1 MEDFPEQDER
11 SFAPTPLRCLP
22 HLAHP
27 SEMGVVLAILFILFL
42 CPGAGLLEG
51 TFPGLWAA
59 VCLVHTAC
67 FTPAQACFQGRFW
80 RQESFPSPAPAS
92 QRPIAFGLLCL
103 RPGEKWLKPGLHQN
117 SQPQRDLPVLKGLTK
132 EPWSIKSK
140 TWGHCL
146 SF

>member
-22 HLAHP
+22 HLARP

-80 RQESFPSPAPAS
+80 RQESFLPPLLLVTILSLL
-92 QRPIAFGLLCL
+92 AFCV
-103 RPGEKWLKPGLHQN
+103 
-117 SQPQRDLPVLKGLTK
+117 SDLERNGSSLDLIRTHNLGGT
-132 EPWSIKSK
+132 
-140 TWGHCL
+140 
-146 SF
+146 FRF